1 MPMSEQENLQP
12 VTAEEA
18 KATGKTKKSKQK
30 KPWQREVLE
39 WVITLSVAV
48 VLALTVR
55 TFLFELVRVD
65 GASMNPTLKDGE
77 IMFVSKP
84 CYVFG
89 GNPERF
95 DIVICHYPERGNT
108 NFVKRVVGIP
118 GDTLEI
124 RDGYLM
130 VNGVIYP
137 EDYLAERPY
146 SDYGPYTVGEGEY
159 LVMGDNRNNSN
170 DSRNPRVGPI
180 SRDMIVGR
188 VESVLWH
195 TMPEVE

>member
-1 MPMSEQENLQP
+1 MSEQENLQP

-95 DIVICHYPERGNT
+95 DIVICHYPDRGRD
-108 NFVKRVVGIP
+108 NFVKRVVAVP
-118 GDTLEI
+118 GDSVYRE
-124 RDGYLM
+124 G
-130 VNGVIYP
+130 GVTHVVYSVPSGSGWIVLGARRMACGTRGRAVIALWRSSWQPWQVSCSPACTYV
-137 EDYLAERPY
+137 AERIP
-146 SDYGPYTVGEGEY
+146 
-159 LVMGDNRNNSN
+159 
-170 DSRNPRVGPI
+170 
-180 SRDMIVGR
+180 
-188 VESVLWH
+188 
-195 TMPEVE
+195 